1 MDRHPAMEFFFHTHS
16 DLNEA
21 VPKIEVALR
30 RMETEDT
37 VTPVAVEELLGTV
50 DRLRDEAEDHFRS
63 EENTLFP
70 VLIKALPELEGPVT
84 GLLAEH
90 DDMRYCING
99 LRKALGRI
107 VTDRTAIHE
116 ALTYATNY
124 TRCLADHSS
133 LEDRTLYRYASEHL
147 GEEQLNE
154 MGAQLEEVQTRNA
167 PR

>member
-16 DLNEA
+16 ELNET
-21 VPKIEVALR
+21 VPKIEAALH
-30 RMETEDT
+30 RMETETTIAPET
-37 VTPVAVEELLGTV
+37 VDDLLEAV
-50 DRLRDEAEDHFRS
+50 DRLREEAEEHFRS

-90 DDMRYCING
+90 DDMRYCVNG
-99 LRKALGRI
+99 LRKALVR
-107 VTDRTAIHE
+107 VATDRKAIHE

-133 LEDRTLYRYASEHL
+133 LEDRTLYRYATEHL

-154 MGAQLEEVQTRNA
+154 METQLAQVQGRNA
-167 PR
+167 SP